1 MSTSKKSLKITQLEL
16 PGVDWAALDHKP
28 VKINEEGATAAKEAD
43 GTVTIKSARLKPKK
57 AV

>member
-16 PGVDWAALDHKP
+16 PEIDWAALDQKP
-28 VKINEEGATAAKEAD
+28 VKINEDGATAVKEAD

-57 AV
+57 TV